1 MPEVIVL
8 ALIGFIAGIASG
20 MFGIGGGAIIVPALV
35 ILLGYS
41 QVAAN
46 GTSLVALLLPVG
58 IFACITYYR
67 AGKLI
72 PRIALACAAG
82 LVLGFWFGA
91 RIALGLDARLL
102 EVLYGLFLLYN
113 FWRSAA
119 PRQWIAEL
127 RGQELPKKTNTT
139 PIYPLED
146 YRVLLI
152 CIVVGAV
159 AGVMGGMFG
168 IGGGVIIVVALDVL
182 LKFDQKL
189 ATGTSLGALLLPVG
203 LPAVLEYYAQGQ
215 LNIASGVPLALTLV
229 VGSIIG
235 ANVALGLSD
244 KTIKRIYG
252 IFLLLVAIRFLFFT
266 V

>member
-1 MPEVIVL
+1 MPEIVVL
-8 ALIGFIAGIASG
+8 LLIGFAAGIASG
-20 MFGIGGGAIIVPALV
+20 MFGIGGGAIIVPLLV

-58 IFACITYYR
+58 IFACWTYYR
-67 AGKLI
+67 AGKLR
-72 PRIALACAAG
+72 PRIALACALG
-82 LVLGFWFGA
+82 LALGFWFGA
-91 RIALGLDARLL
+91 RIALGIEPRVL

-119 PRQWIAEL
+119 PRQWYAEW
-127 RGQELPKKTNTT
+127 RGREIPKKAQTD
-139 PIYPLED
+139 PIYPLD
-146 YRVLLI
+146 DPRVLWV
-152 CIVVGAV
+152 CVGVGAI
-159 AGVMGGMFG
+159 AGVAGGMFG
-168 IGGGVIIVVALDVL
+168 IGGGVVIVVALDIL

-215 LNIASGVPLALTLV
+215 LNITSAIPLALMLV
-229 VGSIIG
+229 VGSLIG

-252 IFLLLVAIRFLFFT
+252 LFLLMVSFRFLFIT